1 MAKYSGKNNRQ
12 IHFSGAW
19 LRADASLIF
28 DAIFSAELFSKSN
41 YSISGN
47 TGPHIGFLNRIL
59 IHQVIDCVIW
69 HLFNMRPFEQDVNG
83 RDDGAIFPSSS
94 FVSVKW
100 KLKANWKEK
109 WNFFRPSKFALLTN
123 QQGFEIEMNLTC
135 SSLYLITCSSI
146 ASKTNELSYIM
157 PNNDFHKFQI
167 IQTSSQFV
175 TLCSSGRPSSTLSI
189 LPLKFIKYYTT
200 D

>member
-12 IHFSGAW
+12 IHFSGAS
-19 LRADASLIF
+19 LRSDARHLSSTPFCLPNY
-28 DAIFSAELFSKSN
+28 SAN
-41 YSISGN
+41 PIISISGN

-94 FVSVKW
+94 SVSVKW

-109 WNFFRPSKFALLTN
+109 WNFFSAFKVRLVDNSTRV
-123 QQGFEIEMNLTC
+123 QDW
-135 SSLYLITCSSI
+135 
-146 ASKTNELSYIM
+146 NELNLFISLSHHL
-157 PNNDFHKFQI
+157 FEHR
-167 IQTSSQFV
+167 IQ
-175 TLCSSGRPSSTLSI
+175 
-189 LPLKFIKYYTT
+189 